1 MTVIPW
7 ALGGLAVLALMRP
20 RAIVSDAAFARL
32 GVVTDTEYLTL
43 TPALEEPF
51 MEIVLVD
58 VIEPNPVPGTYA
70 KVWVTIQQT
79 RGIASSVFCRII
91 DDDTGAVVGYKK
103 DFVTYGSGDSKVV
116 KYDWVDDW
124 SMAMPNRVWNL
135 RIETGTN
142 I

>member
-1 MTVIPW
+1 MSLQLI
-7 ALGGLAVLALMRP
+7 LGGLALYALTRP
-20 RAIVSDAAFARL
+20 RVSHAALARL

-51 MEIVLVD
+51 MEITNVE

-70 KVWVTIQQT
+70 RVWVTIQQT
-79 RGIASSVFCRII
+79 RGGISSVFCRIY
-91 DDDTGAVVGYKK
+91 DDDTGTLVGNKK
-103 DFVTYGSGDSKVV
+103 NFITTGAGDSRVV

-135 RIETGTN
+135 RIETGSN
-142 I
+142 